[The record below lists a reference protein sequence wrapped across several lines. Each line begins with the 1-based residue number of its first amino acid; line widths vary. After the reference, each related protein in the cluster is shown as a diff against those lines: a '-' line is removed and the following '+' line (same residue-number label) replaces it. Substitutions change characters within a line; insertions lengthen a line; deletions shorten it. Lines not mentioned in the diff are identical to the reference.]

1 MFVPTF
7 DNDVSVLVNHS
18 FDLTEIVRF
27 DALLLCENK
36 LRAVPLELGH
46 ATIALHVDVQWL
58 MFLAVEEEREP
69 KNLNTSGIF
78 LSFYYLSATKIGI
91 IFDTTNVSAKY
102 LP

>member
-18 FDLTEIVRF
+18 FDLAEIVQF

-58 MFLAVEEEREP
+58 KFLAVEEEREP
-69 KNLNTSGIF
+69 KESEYFWHI
-78 LSFYYLSATKIGI
+78 SFVMLFIRHKDRNY
-91 IFDTTNVSAKY
+91 F
-102 LP
+102 

>member
-18 FDLTEIVRF
+18 FNLAEIVRF

-46 ATIALHVDVQWL
+46 TTIALHMDVQRL

-69 KNLNTSGIF
+69 KESEYFWHI
-78 LSFYYLSATKIGI
+78 SFVLLFIRHKDRNY
-91 IFDTTNVSAKY
+91 F
-102 LP
+102 

>member
-27 DALLLCENK
+27 DALLL
-36 LRAVPLELGH
+36 
-46 ATIALHVDVQWL
+46 
-58 MFLAVEEEREP
+58 

-78 LSFYYLSATKIGI
+78 LSFYCLSATKLGI

-102 LP
+102 LL

>member
-18 FDLTEIVRF
+18 FNLAEIVRF

-36 LRAVPLELGH
+36 LRAIPLELGH
-46 ATIALHVDVQWL
+46 ATIALHMDVQRL

-69 KNLNTSGIF
+69 KESEYFWHI
-78 LSFYYLSATKIGI
+78 SFVLLFIRHKDRNY
-91 IFDTTNVSAKY
+91 F
-102 LP
+102 

>member
-18 FDLTEIVRF
+18 FDLAEIVRF

-46 ATIALHVDVQWL
+46 AAIALHVDVQWL

-69 KNLNTSGIF
+69 KESEYFWHI
-78 LSFYYLSATKIGI
+78 SFVLLFIRHKDRNY
-91 IFDTTNVSAKY
+91 F
-102 LP
+102 

>member
-18 FDLTEIVRF
+18 FDLAEIVRF

-46 ATIALHVDVQWL
+46 TTI
-58 MFLAVEEEREP
+58 
-69 KNLNTSGIF
+69 
-78 LSFYYLSATKIGI
+78 SFVLLFIRHKDRNY
-91 IFDTTNVSAKY
+91 F
-102 LP
+102 

>member
-69 KNLNTSGIF
+69 KEPEYFWHI
-78 LSFYYLSATKIGI
+78 SFVFIVY
-91 IFDTTNVSAKY
+91 
-102 LP
+102 PPQR

>member
-18 FDLTEIVRF
+18 FDLAEIVRF

-36 LRAVPLELGH
+36 LRAVPLEFGH
-46 ATIALHVDVQWL
+46 ATIALHMDVQRL

-69 KNLNTSGIF
+69 KESEYFWHI
-78 LSFYYLSATKIGI
+78 SFVLLFIRHKDRNY
-91 IFDTTNVSAKY
+91 F
-102 LP
+102 